1 MPLKTLESLQG
12 QAATIERAKEKG
24 MLEFLKILSLFI
36 VTALAEIV
44 GGYHRATAEQG
55 LIGELGRLQ

>member
-1 MPLKTLESLQG
+1 
-12 QAATIERAKEKG
+12 